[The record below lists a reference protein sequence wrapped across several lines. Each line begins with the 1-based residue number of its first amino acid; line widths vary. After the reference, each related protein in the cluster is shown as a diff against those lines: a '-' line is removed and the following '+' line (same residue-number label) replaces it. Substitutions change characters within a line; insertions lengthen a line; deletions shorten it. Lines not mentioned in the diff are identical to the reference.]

1 MNIYVGNL
9 AQDVTEDDLR
19 GVFEEFGQVQTINII
34 KDRFSGESK
43 GFGFVE
49 MPSNDEAKA
58 AIEQANGAELK
69 GKAIKVNEAHPR
81 PAGGGGGGGGGGQ
94 RRGGGGGGPRR
105 GGDRRG
111 GGSQRGGHGGGR
123 RGDRGDR
130 GDRGG
135 SGRY

>member
-19 GVFEEFGQVQTINII
+19 GVFEGFGQVQTINII

-49 MPSNDEAKA
+49 MPSSDEAKA
-58 AIEQANGAELK
+58 AIEEANGTELK

-81 PAGGGGGGGGGGQ
+81 PAGGGGGP
-94 RRGGGGGGPRR
+94 RRGGSGGPRR
-105 GGDRRG
+105 SGDRRG
-111 GGSQRGGHGGGR
+111 GGSHRGGPGGGR
-123 RGDRGDR
+123 RGDRRDR
-130 GDRGG
+130 RERGG
-135 SGRY
+135 TDRY